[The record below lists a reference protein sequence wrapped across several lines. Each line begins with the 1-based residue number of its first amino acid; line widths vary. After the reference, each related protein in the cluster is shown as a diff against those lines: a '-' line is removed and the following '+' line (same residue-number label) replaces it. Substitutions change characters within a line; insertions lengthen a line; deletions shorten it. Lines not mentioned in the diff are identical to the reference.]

1 MESLNIKKM
10 MMKMLEDYEKLRQE
24 QLRFLEE
31 YYKKSVDLEDKFF
44 GFWIATKE
52 IYSLRIDDLTS
63 FANKYNL
70 SFDYDYVF
78 DGISFEKIR
87 R

>member
-1 MESLNIKKM
+1 
-10 MMKMLEDYEKLRQE
+10 MKMLQDYEKLRQE
-24 QLRFLEE
+24 QLRYLEE
-31 YYKKSVDLEDKFF
+31 YYKKSVDPKDEFF

-70 SFDYDYVF
+70 TFDYDYMF
-78 DGISFEKIR
+78 AGISFEKIR

>member
-1 MESLNIKKM
+1 
-10 MMKMLEDYEKLRQE
+10 MKMLQDYEKLRQE
-24 QLRFLEE
+24 QLSFLEE
-31 YYKKSVDLEDKFF
+31 YYKILEEYYKRSVDPKDNFS

-70 SFDYDYVF
+70 TFDYDYMF
-78 DGISFEKIR
+78 AGISFEKIR